1 MTARVFVIAPSPRF
15 DVRDLHRFGQVCYL
29 TQSPND
35 INPLAG
41 NVAVQAITTMLE
53 HWHFKPDVDMIA
65 LTGPVATVALT
76 LAAAVGAYD
85 GSLRVLVFD
94 ARDGGRYRMQTIN
107 PGV

>member
-15 DVRDLHRFGQVCYL
+15 DVRDLHRFGVVCYL
-29 TQSPND
+29 TPSPND

-41 NVAVQAITTMLE
+41 NAAVHSITSMLE
-53 HWHFKPDVDMIA
+53 RENFKPEVDMIA
-65 LTGPVATVALT
+65 LTGPVATVALV

-85 GSLRVLVFD
+85 GSLRVLIFD